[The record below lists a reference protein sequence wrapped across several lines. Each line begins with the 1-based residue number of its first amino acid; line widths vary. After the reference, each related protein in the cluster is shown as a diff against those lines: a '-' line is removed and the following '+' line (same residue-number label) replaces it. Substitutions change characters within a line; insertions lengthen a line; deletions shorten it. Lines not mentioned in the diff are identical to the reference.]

1 MRWRIGGEPTPVP
14 TSGDDEKWR
23 WTLVDTFMGAL
34 HTTYFAITRSA
45 LNSEELPTNV
55 DRARATHG
63 RSELE
68 PIPRLR
74 PPARTH
80 RGRRHQPPSDRRA
93 TGLNGGRTAPNMGEK
108 NPPRWAPFPW
118 ARS

>member
-1 MRWRIGGEPTPVP
+1 MRWRIGGEPTPIP

-23 WTLVDTFMGAL
+23 WTLVDTLMGAL

-63 RSELE
+63 RSELGRYLDCTLPPE
-68 PIPRLR
+68 RIAADTTKLR
-74 PPARTH
+74 AI
-80 RGRRHQPPSDRRA
+80 GVRRD
-93 TGLNGGRTAPNMGEK
+93 
-108 NPPRWAPFPW
+108 
-118 ARS
+118 